1 MVLPTIKMLVGPKI
15 TLEKSIFFL
24 FNCTKFQ
31 EKSKEKKTLLKV
43 VFSHAKNISQRMK
56 NLVSPVYWNIC
67 HTLKVVILISCQDG
81 QDDADTVP
89 QTVHLTSYKMLSL

>member
-15 TLEKSIFFL
+15 TPEKSIFFL
-24 FNCTKFQ
+24 FNCTQFQ
-31 EKSKEKKTLLKV
+31 EKRLLKV